1 MAYSEA
7 SKRATVKYMKKL
19 KRVPLDMQWEQYNR
33 LKAYCDSLGK
43 PVNTTIKEV
52 LFEKIK
58 EAGF

>member
-7 SKRATVKYMKKL
+7 SKRATIKYMKKL

-33 LKAYCDSLGK
+33 LKAYCDHIGK
-43 PVNTTIKEV
+43 PVNTFIKEV
-52 LFEKIK
+52 LFEKIE